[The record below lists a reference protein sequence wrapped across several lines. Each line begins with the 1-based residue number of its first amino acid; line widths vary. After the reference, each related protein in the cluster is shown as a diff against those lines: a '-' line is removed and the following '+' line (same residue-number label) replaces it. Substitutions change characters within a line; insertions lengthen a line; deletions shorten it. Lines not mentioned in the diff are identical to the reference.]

1 MTTSAS
7 TDTDADSRPVVSTA
21 VTYASFALPAA
32 MLGVMWSDVR
42 AEFGQSLGAL
52 GVVSLT
58 YGLARMSTAT
68 TGRPLARQ
76 VGLAGGFPLVLALL
90 AGSCVLLAAAPNWG
104 VFLVGVAG
112 IGDTSGALD
121 SLGAIFITG
130 REQVGSA
137 GLVHGA
143 YGVGATLG
151 PLAVAALPGWRAPV
165 VACVVVAVV
174 AVAVAWWVRDRWP
187 EMAPAQQHAATPQV
201 AWRVVGISLVAFA
214 AFVAIE
220 VTTGQWAFTWLTD
233 QRGLAEGA
241 AAWAVSAF
249 WGGTTVGR
257 LALSRSG
264 LSDVVVRRGLAP
276 FALAATACMAALL
289 VLPPAIAAI
298 PLALLGLSLGPVM
311 PSLFAT
317 TTRRVGRAQG
327 ARMAGWQLLATNVG
341 AIGLPALTGLLVDR
355 MGPGVIVTVVLVAL
369 VGFGLPTLAVLRTVP
384 DVATTAA

>member
-1 MTTSAS
+1 MTTSTS
-7 TDTDADSRPVVSTA
+7 TGTDSDPRPVVSTA

-32 MLGVMWSDVR
+32 MLGVMWPDVR

-68 TGRPLARQ
+68 TGRPLARRL
-76 VGLAGGFPLVLALL
+76 GLAGGFPLLLALL
-90 AGSCVLLAAAPNWG
+90 AGSCVLLSAAPTWP

-112 IGDTSGALD
+112 IGITSGALD
-121 SLGAIFITG
+121 SLGAIFITA

-165 VACVVVAVV
+165 VTCAVVAVV
-174 AVAVAWWVRDRWP
+174 AIAGAWWVRDRWP
-187 EMAPAQQHAATPQV
+187 EVAPARQHAAPPQMP
-201 AWRVVGISLVAFA
+201 WRVVGISLVAFA

-233 QRGLAEGA
+233 QRSLSQGA

-257 LALSRSG
+257 LALSRAG

-276 FALAATACMAALL
+276 FALGATASMAALV
-289 VLPPAIAAI
+289 VLPSAVAAL
-298 PLALLGLSLGPVM
+298 PLGLLGLSLGPIM

-317 TTRRVGRAQG
+317 TTRRVGRVHG

-355 MGPGVIVTVVLVAL
+355 AGPGVIVTVVLVAL
-369 VGFGLPTLAVLRTVP
+369 VGLGLPALAVLQTAP
-384 DVATTAA
+384 DVATTG